1 MEAILTEGAMIAIRE
16 NAEEITQSM
25 LLRAIDRQIA
35 GLERKSTV
43 MVEREKRIVSI
54 HEASHL
60 IVGMTLNS
68 RKPSKITIVPHAE
81 SLGYVLYHEEEDR
94 FISTKEDLMNRMKT
108 SLGGAVG
115 EMVFFGHESSG
126 CSGDLGSVSS
136 IAQRMVCDYGMS
148 ELGKMKIDEKNI
160 FMQEKIHQEMK
171 KIVDEAYEDTFK
183 IIKENKALIEM
194 VANELEVKETL
205 EGNEIESLVA
215 SFKKEHI
222 I

>member
-1 MEAILTEGAMIAIRE
+1 MI
-16 NAEEITQSM
+16 
-25 LLRAIDRQIA
+25 
-35 GLERKSTV
+35 
-43 MVEREKRIVSI
+43 
-54 HEASHL
+54 
-60 IVGMTLNS
+60 
-68 RKPSKITIVPHAE
+68 
-81 SLGYVLYHEEEDR
+81 GYVLYHEEEDR